1 MRAVSILISPICA
14 AVPRHLCGPLYSAN
28 SVMFALQCYSMA
40 SMRARLLASN
50 LSPLWHCCFC
60 HDFAHFFY
68 MRVMSVSNI
77 ACLSRSG
84 FVQYCISFR
93 VKASRRRPKLTRKQD
108 EHAAPAA
115 GAELLQLPAVHC
127 ARARARACA
136 CWCVCVCVYARARAR
151 AWEGV
156 EGWGVQSLPP
166 SPPSR
171 QGPPARPA
179 SSNGVSV

>member
-1 MRAVSILISPICA
+1 
-14 AVPRHLCGPLYSAN
+14 
-28 SVMFALQCYSMA
+28 
-40 SMRARLLASN
+40 
-50 LSPLWHCCFC
+50 
-60 HDFAHFFY
+60 

-127 ARARARACA
+127 AGVHAL
-136 CWCVCVCVYARARAR
+136 VCVCTRVRARVH
-151 AWEGV
+151 GK
-156 EGWGVQSLPP
+156 G
-166 SPPSR
+166 
-171 QGPPARPA
+171 
-179 SSNGVSV
+179 